1 MPEKDSSHRR
11 GDAHMPRK
19 RKQKTTRNTE
29 QRSKNKKP
37 SQVRSHVTAAPA
49 DSELPHRITA
59 VRQAIDDQGSN
70 RDMLVVHALDEQGAT
85 KQHLLAQTALFL
97 GQFAELS
104 RLVFAARLM
113 AYQSPKGLREL
124 AQLLLQE
131 VDGRVYV
138 AEQDGYHKLTL
149 EGVRYEMLIWRT
161 KVYALGDPAPVSV
174 LASPDM
180 PALPPASCSLDEWN
194 AQLGRYS
201 VANPYM
207 LVALCAAIASLLVR
221 PYGLPRVV
229 LALVGGSSQG
239 KTTVLRCILS
249 LIESA
254 AEVQSFTGTENG
266 IRAGLQLMQDRPA
279 CRDEMR
285 QTEDFGALVRMIFDL
300 GNGAARETSTAQQT
314 VRRAPAL
321 QCGLFVSNEDPLI
334 ELLAKK
340 RVHLN
345 EGIAARYFELY
356 ADAPM
361 GMFHKVPT
369 GMDAKAFA
377 DHLAQVCSTHYG
389 VVWDAL
395 VEGVAKNHAKI
406 GPWIAKT
413 LPEVEREL
421 CEGLDVRD
429 PVTRRLV
436 KGIAGWACA
445 GLLGVRLK
453 LLPTKNEV
461 VIAAMKF
468 ALRAHLARQKLATTP
483 VGEQVISTVRD
494 IIDRHSGKFPALS
507 TIATSEQVGI
517 YGYRKTTREKTLFLF
532 LPTVFE
538 ELVGQ
543 KFGLDA
549 AVRHL
554 RQAGFLD
561 TDSEGDQRQFRLP
574 NSGDMRGLRKRFYAV
589 KDTIRFEQE
598 ATD

>member
-1 MPEKDSSHRR
+1 MSPNTQSSRKSEPKKYE
-11 GDAHMPRK
+11 MRK
-19 RKQKTTRNTE
+19 RTSANTPAYSAMQVPSKQRDS
-29 QRSKNKKP
+29 RSVA
-37 SQVRSHVTAAPA
+37 SC

-59 VRQAIDDQGSN
+59 VQQAIDNQGAK
-70 RDMLVVHALDEQGAT
+70 RDLLVVHALDEQGAAT
-85 KQHLLAQTALFL
+85 HYLLPQTALFL

-104 RLVFAARLM
+104 RLVFAAQLI

-124 AQLLLQE
+124 AQLLLQA
-131 VDGRVYV
+131 VDGRAYV
-138 AEQDGYHKLTL
+138 AEHDGYHLLTL

-161 KVYALGDPAPVSV
+161 KVHVLGNRAPVSV
-174 LASPDM
+174 LVSPDI
-180 PALPPASCSLDEWN
+180 PALPPASCSLEDWN
-194 AQLGRYS
+194 QQVGRYS
-201 VANPYM
+201 VVNPKM

-221 PYGLPRVV
+221 LYGLPRIV

-239 KTTVLRCILS
+239 KTTVLRFILS
-249 LIESA
+249 LIEA
-254 AEVQSFTGTENG
+254 AVEVQSFTGTENG
-266 IRAGLQLMQDRPA
+266 IRAGLQLMQDRPV

-285 QTEDFGALVRMIFDL
+285 QTEDFSALVRMIFDL
-300 GNGAARETSTAQQT
+300 GNGSARETSTAQQT

-321 QCGLFVSNEDPLI
+321 QCSLFVSNEDPLI
-334 ELLAKK
+334 DLLAKK

-345 EGIAARYFELY
+345 EGIAARYFELH

-361 GMFHKVPT
+361 GMFHKVPD

-377 DHLAQVCSTHYG
+377 DHLAQACNTHHG
-389 VVWDAL
+389 PFWDAL
-395 VEGVAKNHAKI
+395 VKGVAKNHSKI
-406 GPWIAKT
+406 GPWIAKK
-413 LPEVEREL
+413 LPEIEREL
-421 CEGLDVRD
+421 CEDLDIRD

-445 GLLGVRLK
+445 GLLGIKLK
-453 LLPTKNEV
+453 LLPAKNDA
-461 VIAAMKF
+461 VIAAMKM
-468 ALRAHLARQKLATTP
+468 ALRAHVERQKLATTP
-483 VGEQVISTVRD
+483 IGEQVIRTVRD
-494 IIDRHSGKFPALS
+494 IIDRHSGKFPAFS

-549 AVRHL
+549 TVRHL

-574 NSGDMRGLRKRFYAV
+574 NTGDLRGLRKRFYAV

-598 ATD
+598 TTD